1 MVSLE
6 EARIR
11 VARGA
16 AHLDQVRPNWFNE
29 IDTGTLDLQ
38 SGCFCVLGQLT
49 NGAFDEVAIGF
60 RSKYSITAEESA
72 TYELVTHGFSL
83 NLHAGEVPDWIN
95 EPERRIHYRTLQD
108 AWIEAIAA
116 RRHPM
121 VEPAETRE
129 AVTA

>member
-1 MVSLE
+1 MISLE

-29 IDTGTLDLQ
+29 IDTGTLSLE
-38 SGCFCVLGQLT
+38 SCKYCIAGQLAPNT
-49 NGAFDEVAIGF
+49 
-60 RSKYSITAEESA
+60 SYP
-72 TYELVTHGFSL
+72 FSEGL
-83 NLHAGEVPDWIN
+83 
-95 EPERRIHYRTLQD
+95 RRIGLEQVDVYATNAVATAHGLATDEKDGSSFPLLQD